1 VHSFHAKI
9 PHSLSAN
16 IRKMTFFLAGYLT
29 SEKNTFLFLS
39 LFLCLGRRDGFCFCL
54 SPLTLTP
61 APSSFTDGLS
71 SFGSSVPIPLT
82 CYFEALDALAIE
94 IAFSSVNLSSINSR
108 SFTDRFRVLKT
119 NLSLTMSSTAEYSRD
134 FTLFFNRATNL
145 STILVFLHYLL
156 KLMSLKDHVLPR
168 VAVPLK
174 LLNGLIHLLLIAFRK
189 LKCGENR
196 KN

>member
-1 VHSFHAKI
+1 MRWILLLFVATHSHARSKFI
-9 PHSLSAN
+9 HG
-16 IRKMTFFLAGYLT
+16 RTFIIWL
-29 SEKNTFLFLS
+29 
-39 LFLCLGRRDGFCFCL
+39 LCSHPFDLLLR
-54 SPLTLTP
+54 
-61 APSSFTDGLS
+61 
-71 SFGSSVPIPLT
+71 SFGCS
-82 CYFEALDALAIE
+82 CHRNR
-94 IAFSSVNLSSINSR
+94 FSRVNLSSINSR
-108 SFTDRFRVLKT
+108 SFTDRSRVLKT
-119 NLSLTMSSTAEYSRD
+119 NLSLTMSSTADYSRD

-145 STILVFLHYLL
+145 STILVFLHYLP